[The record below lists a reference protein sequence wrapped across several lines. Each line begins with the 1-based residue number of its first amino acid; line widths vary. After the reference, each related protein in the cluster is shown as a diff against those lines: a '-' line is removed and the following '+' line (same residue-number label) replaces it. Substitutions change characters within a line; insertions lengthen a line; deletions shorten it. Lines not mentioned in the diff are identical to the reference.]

1 MLTRRIAGGLAA
13 LAAVG
18 AITTAQAQTE
28 ISFYYPVAVG
38 GPITKIIDGLAADF
52 EKENAGIKVKPKLVE
67 VTVLTDTLMKGQ
79 HQALISSNLT
89 GPDSL
94 ATLQCFY
101 SKTPRTACRYTNYS
115 SPAFD
120 KLFEDAS
127 ASLDPAKRT
136 DLLRQAN
143 NLLYEDAPVWFF
155 NYNKA
160 VLAYQPWIHGLQAN
174 PTEITHQYP
183 EDIWVGANSPAK

>member
-1 MLTRRIAGGLAA
+1 MLGP
-13 LAAVG
+13 VG
-18 AITTAQAQTE
+18 N
-28 ISFYYPVAVG
+28 SP
-38 GPITKIIDGLAADF
+38 
-52 EKENAGIKVKPKLVE
+52 
-67 VTVLTDTLMKGQ
+67 
-79 HQALISSNLT
+79 
-89 GPDSL
+89 GPDSM

-101 SKTPRTACRYTNYS
+101 SKTPRTACHYTNYS
-115 SPAFD
+115 NPAFD
-120 KLFEDAS
+120 KLFEEAG

-183 EDIWVGANSPAK
+183 EDIWVDTRSPAK